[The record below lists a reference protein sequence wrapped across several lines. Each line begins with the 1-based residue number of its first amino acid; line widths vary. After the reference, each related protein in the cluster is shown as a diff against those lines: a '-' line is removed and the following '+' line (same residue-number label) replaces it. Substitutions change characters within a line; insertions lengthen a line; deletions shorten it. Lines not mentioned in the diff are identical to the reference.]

1 MAYWAVQVVG
11 GAVERVDNPFVFGFF
26 GAATAAFFGGDFML
40 GIGFLQDFADDFF
53 GSAVY
58 VGNEVVEGFAVDFH
72 GGQVVAGT
80 QHHVAGA
87 AGGFDSGV
95 EDGIHISPIW
105 VVGAGCRWQAT

>member
-1 MAYWAVQVVG
+1 MQVVG
-11 GAVERVDNPFVFGFF
+11 GAVEWVDNPFVFGFF
-26 GAATAAFFGGDFML
+26 RAAAAAFFGGDFVL
-40 GIGFLQDFADDFF
+40 GIGFLQDFADGFL

-58 VGNEVVEGFAVDFH
+58 VGNEIVESFTVDFH
-72 GGQVVAGT
+72 GGQVVGGT